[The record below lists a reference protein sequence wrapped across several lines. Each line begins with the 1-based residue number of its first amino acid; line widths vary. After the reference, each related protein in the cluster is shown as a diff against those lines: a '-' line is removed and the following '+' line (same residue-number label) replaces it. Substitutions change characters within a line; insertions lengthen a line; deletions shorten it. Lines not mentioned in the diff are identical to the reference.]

1 MKYTEFHFKLD
12 CQCESSSASME
23 QTNHAKRPCLPH
35 AGPAAGAARAVNAHA
50 LPAPTTGVGSGK
62 ACAYPASSIGG
73 AVFEHT
79 YLGGERVGKPGRGSE
94 NKTAFVAALQTSTDG
109 KPLFMRL
116 FPNEVRARHPSER
129 IVMVIGRWH
138 WPEVLS

>member
-1 MKYTEFHFKLD
+1 MREFQRQYGADEPCEAALFTSRWPSGWSCSR
-12 CQCESSSASME
+12 CQCTRFACTHNRRRLWECLVYAYPSSSM
-23 QTNHAKRPCLPH
+23 
-35 AGPAAGAARAVNAHA
+35 V
-50 LPAPTTGVGSGK
+50 
-62 ACAYPASSIGG
+62 G